1 MCCTICANI
10 EFPWRLGWSSWRVGV
25 YFNELQG
32 PCKFAEDHVTCLSG
46 ATSHRVA
53 SLRWWVRDSNC
64 QHECTLRSSRE
75 HWDVCVFAQNGV
87 QTVDL
92 IDLIWRNERECN
104 EIDTK
109 EQASMVSSHGS
120 QEHHVV
126 QCNGDTPRGFHRF
139 QKCEAF
145 PHPQLLKDL
154 EERDCHLS
162 VKSCCN
168 HNELYVNQNFV
179 GLNKILYKYIYISY
193 PNSWRFFHHPWW
205 ENDIPKTTSLWGQ
218 LHMFR
223 CLGGKRGP

>member
-1 MCCTICANI
+1 M
-10 EFPWRLGWSSWRVGV
+10 P
-25 YFNELQG
+25 
-32 PCKFAEDHVTCLSG
+32 CLSG

-64 QHECTLRSSRE
+64 QHECTLSSSRE

-92 IDLIWRNERECN
+92 IDLIWRNQRECK

-109 EQASMVSSHGS
+109 EHASMVSSHGS
-120 QEHHVV
+120 QKHHVV

-139 QKCEAF
+139 QKCGAF

-162 VKSCCN
+162 VQSSWGSQWGLCKSK
-168 HNELYVNQNFV
+168 LRY
-179 GLNKILYKYIYISY
+179 LNKKYISY